1 MMKDEEE
8 RNMNPESNESD
19 ATNSKLE
26 EKKFDDDRSNI
37 PILDRP
43 KQESG
48 SKESTDNM
56 NKIDDIDV
64 QQPNNTTNETNEAE
78 NSDDASFEAFCN
90 TRSAVK
96 KRKKKQI
103 MKIKI
108 SGLPVVVT
116 KSMNTKSNNT
126 AWTTQTPKPMRLPS
140 VSADSFMPISQEE
153 TEKELEDSLKFFQES
168 HEDQDPSYKIIQ
180 KKKRKDFVHEAV
192 KRINDEDV
200 AEKNQIELIVK
211 QQLKEKQDNTE
222 RTIEKYRMKIEEE
235 YKRDMVKIQKAY
247 QDKSRSNQAKIDQG
261 IKLLQNRHSTENQK
275 LHHQHRHQSQQ
286 RQLPEQAITAEWQQ
300 ISHRLRQKH
309 QRQIAEFS
317 TKGNDVVNKCKND
330 SERQRLSIEN
340 QYEKRKQDL
349 HTNRTNL
356 YGRIYVGFQQLR
368 QRYLKRHTQ
377 SIAKRIAALKDEYN
391 DPDKEETIE
400 KKSKKKQSARDKAK
414 SDMEER
420 IELRPVSPIKTAAD
434 WHKHSTHD
442 PSGGATRHKHRKGV
456 LTQINR
462 QLSVEIHNEGIWLT
476 ELSEKKADHD
486 KKKSSSSTD
495 TTMSSDKHEKHFFP
509 WGATARK
516 VLESIV
522 CGEIPH
528 ACDSLKLNFTDTVA
542 QNGGHVRCLMTDLR
556 TSDATASAQRT
567 KAIIEKESRELREI
581 EEKDL
586 LIRTNVMDTEKE
598 ISIIKKSQNDL
609 GLKLKENLKDL
620 EKTKESLQTF
630 RTKYSRYFGAGML
643 CKVKE
648 KNYVYVNATAT
659 VISHFISFSIYLF
672 RWETATCKQSQ

>member
-1 MMKDEEE
+1 M
-8 RNMNPESNESD
+8 
-19 ATNSKLE
+19 
-26 EKKFDDDRSNI
+26 
-37 PILDRP
+37 
-43 KQESG
+43 G
-48 SKESTDNM
+48 
-56 NKIDDIDV
+56 
-64 QQPNNTTNETNEAE
+64 
-78 NSDDASFEAFCN
+78 
-90 TRSAVK
+90 
-96 KRKKKQI
+96 
-103 MKIKI
+103 
-108 SGLPVVVT
+108 
-116 KSMNTKSNNT
+116 
-126 AWTTQTPKPMRLPS
+126 
-140 VSADSFMPISQEE
+140 EE

-200 AEKNQIELIVK
+200 AEKNKFELIVK

-442 PSGGATRHKHRKGV
+442 PSGGATRHKH
-456 LTQINR
+456 
-462 QLSVEIHNEGIWLT
+462 
-476 ELSEKKADHD
+476 
-486 KKKSSSSTD
+486 
-495 TTMSSDKHEKHFFP
+495 EKHFFP

-528 ACDSLKLNFTDTVA
+528 ACDLLK
-542 QNGGHVRCLMTDLR
+542 
-556 TSDATASAQRT
+556 
-567 KAIIEKESRELREI
+567 
-581 EEKDL
+581 
-586 LIRTNVMDTEKE
+586 
-598 ISIIKKSQNDL
+598 
-609 GLKLKENLKDL
+609 
-620 EKTKESLQTF
+620 
-630 RTKYSRYFGAGML
+630 
-643 CKVKE
+643 
-648 KNYVYVNATAT
+648 
-659 VISHFISFSIYLF
+659 
-672 RWETATCKQSQ
+672 